1 MEYILEHNSKILHN
15 DVYGILIEELERSI
29 PVDLKKLLSNK
40 IIRKNMLQKCGSKS
54 FLLPEQLKFPIYDPR
69 TCKIDCR
76 LLYAAYLRA
85 NQFKG
90 KKPGYREV
98 SLKAKEIFN
107 NNSCNSKVGIHLE
120 DSEEIIPL
128 DQFIEIIE

>member
-1 MEYILEHNSKILHN
+1 MEYILEQNSEILHN

-29 PVDLKKLLSNK
+29 PTDLKKLLSSK
-40 IIRKNMLQKCGSKS
+40 IVRKNMLQKCGGKS
-54 FLLPEQLKFPIYDPR
+54 FLLPEHLKFPIYDPR
-69 TCKIDCR
+69 TCKLNCS

-90 KKPGYREV
+90 KKPGYREL
-98 SLKAKEIFN
+98 SLKAKEMFKDN
-107 NNSCNSKVGIHLE
+107 TCTSKIGIHLE

-128 DQFIEIIE
+128 DQFIELID